1 VRRTAQQLEPRGHRL
16 GGRARGAAFGGL
28 PAQLRLHFDELLL
41 ASALEQLAGHARGE
55 QGHGQ
60 EERENPHG
68 SAHLLEIDRAPRPFE
83 RLAHVSQVSR

>member
-1 VRRTAQQLEPRGHRL
+1 V
-16 GGRARGAAFGGL
+16 
-28 PAQLRLHFDELLL
+28 
-41 ASALEQLAGHARGE
+41 SGE